1 MHVVGEEAVFYQ
13 PFPYQDEMIVVYLI
27 VILDQDLW
35 QHTRMQLVRDRRVA
49 GRHPLDRNKR

>member
-1 MHVVGEEAVFYQ
+1 MHVVGEEVVFYRL
-13 PFPYQDEMIVVYLI
+13 FPYQDEMIVVYLI